1 MPPPGVDY
9 VTWSLK
15 RSREA
20 PAPGALTQEKQRAV
34 DALSPRS
41 KRAYRLGPVYG
52 YPPFDP
58 RLGSCPYDFP
68 MYGDDYLNSVKGQQE
83 LKENAAASS
92 KRRRVSPVR
101 ITGAATDDKGCM
113 PPVRIQPRS
122 DPVSIIGCMPEGQ
135 TTLDAVEATM
145 TEIVKDM
152 ERTRPMCLQILE
164 DPSLRI
170 WLPAQKQETFIFQ
183 HIVSVVR
190 ALLSWRPCIKFKVG
204 LTIDPAFR
212 FGTPT
217 YAYSNAKTHLRDGVI
232 YEGMHVVLI
241 KESRKEIALAEHLM
255 MNYFLNNAEF
265 DKHCAN
271 KKLNKDTSFEND
283 DSDDERFDAKGPYA
297 LYISWGSPGP
307 YHRD

>member
-1 MPPPGVDY
+1 MIYNYIYIYTTLCSHIGSSRLSQVTKLSFTIGMASAWHLGIMPPPGVDY

-41 KRAYRLGPVYG
+41 KRAYRLGPMYG
-52 YPPFDP
+52 FPPFDP

-101 ITGAATDDKGCM
+101 ITGAATGA
-113 PPVRIQPRS
+113 PRS

-152 ERTRPMCLQILE
+152 ERTRPMCVQILE

-170 WLPAQKQETFIFQ
+170 WIPARKQDNFVFQ
-183 HIVSVVR
+183 HIVYVVR
-190 ALLSWRPCIKFKVG
+190 ALLSWRPSLMFKVVSR
-204 LTIDPAFR
+204 LICF
-212 FGTPT
+212 
-217 YAYSNAKTHLRDGVI
+217 S
-232 YEGMHVVLI
+232 MHV
-241 KESRKEIALAEHLM
+241 R
-255 MNYFLNNAEF
+255 
-265 DKHCAN
+265 
-271 KKLNKDTSFEND
+271 FE
-283 DSDDERFDAKGPYA
+283 A
-297 LYISWGSPGP
+297 
-307 YHRD
+307 

>member
-1 MPPPGVDY
+1 MYPPKGENY
-9 VTWSLK
+9 ILWRLK
-15 RSREA
+15 RAREP
-20 PAPGALTQEKQRAV
+20 PAPGALSQEEQDAV
-34 DALSPRS
+34 DSLSPRS
-41 KRAYRLGPVYG
+41 KRAYRLG
-52 YPPFDP
+52 PPFDP

-101 ITGAATDDKGCM
+101 ITGAATGA
-113 PPVRIQPRS
+113 PRS

-135 TTLDAVEATM
+135 TTLDAVEAAM
-145 TEIVKDM
+145 PEIVKDM
-152 ERTRPMCLQILE
+152 ERTRPMCVQILE

-255 MNYFLNNAEF
+255 MNHFLNNAEF

-271 KKLNKDTSFEND
+271 KKLNVDTSFGND

-307 YHRD
+307 YHRDEFPESP